1 MIDILQCAAIALLV
15 WCWWMDMKS
24 ERKMLDALAKWMV
37 RQEEINSEVAEWIK
51 ERESTDGR

>member
-37 RQEEINSEVAEWIK
+37 RQEEINSEVA
-51 ERESTDGR
+51 